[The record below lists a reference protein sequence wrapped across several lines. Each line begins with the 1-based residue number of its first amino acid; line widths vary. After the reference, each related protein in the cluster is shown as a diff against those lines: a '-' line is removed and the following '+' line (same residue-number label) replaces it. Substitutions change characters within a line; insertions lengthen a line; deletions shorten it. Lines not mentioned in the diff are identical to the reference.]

1 MPTFSNAAPR
11 FRTLRQ
17 PRTPAQVPTPQQLPT
32 LRAPV
37 DGAGD
42 ANPGNSG
49 STVPTSPGG
58 GAPPAPPA
66 PPVNQPLPPTPPPPN
81 SPPPLTPPRPPTNP
95 PTPPTDMRP
104 VPQPPIVETVDTMGT
119 PVDPGSPEYED
130 NLRARAFL
138 PGGDERLAGA
148 QTRTDA
154 AGNAVMSGRAFG
166 AAAQA
171 GEGRYRSLFGTAEEG
186 DRVSR
191 YGDAQD
197 AALEGLGGPNRT
209 ELAKQALRDF
219 DESSAEGNQQ
229 RFRQI
234 MQYAARGGRIGMG
247 ETGRSMIDAG
257 RLMEQDRSRF
267 QNQLAREVSEGDIND
282 RFRRVDAVS
291 GLRGQEAGIERGLR
305 DENLAR
311 ARSTVD
317 YAGRDADREI
327 ADRYERYGTATD
339 LEDRV
344 FGQGESNRGEYR
356 QERDYQAG
364 SDQDSLENRI
374 RERTLQNSEREQRLA
389 RAVALM
395 QAGDGLTLEQAL
407 AMVG

>member
-267 QNQLAREVSEGDIND
+267 ENQLAREVSEGDISD

>member
-37 DGAGD
+37 GGAGD

-267 QNQLAREVSEGDIND
+267 ENQLAREVSEGDISD
-282 RFRRVDAVS
+282 RFRRVDATS
-291 GLRGQEAGIERGLR
+291 RLRGQEAGIERGLR

>member
-1 MPTFSNAAPR
+1 
-11 FRTLRQ
+11 
-17 PRTPAQVPTPQQLPT
+17 
-32 LRAPV
+32 
-37 DGAGD
+37 
-42 ANPGNSG
+42 
-49 STVPTSPGG
+49 
-58 GAPPAPPA
+58 
-66 PPVNQPLPPTPPPPN
+66 
-81 SPPPLTPPRPPTNP
+81 
-95 PTPPTDMRP
+95 MRP

-267 QNQLAREVSEGDIND
+267 ENQLAREVSEGDISD
-282 RFRRVDAVS
+282 RFRRVDATS
-291 GLRGQEAGIERGLR
+291 RLRGQEAGIERGLR

-344 FGQGESNRGEYR
+344 FGQGASNRDEYR
-356 QERDYQAG
+356 GERDYQRG